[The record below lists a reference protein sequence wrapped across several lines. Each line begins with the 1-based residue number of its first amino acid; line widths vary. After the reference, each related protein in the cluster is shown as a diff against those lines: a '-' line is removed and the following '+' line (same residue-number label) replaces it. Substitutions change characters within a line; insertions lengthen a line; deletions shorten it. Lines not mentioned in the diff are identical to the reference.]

1 MVFIFTVILI
11 LTEKLNRAIVAL
23 SGALITYLVLTF
35 LENKDFSVIMELLFG
50 TTDDGFVNF
59 HSLLLILGIMFI
71 VQISDEVGTFQFVA
85 IYAIKLSKGKPK
97 NLMTILAVLAVFFSA
112 IVNNILT
119 VMILIPLTITTSR
132 MLDLDPKPYILTQAV
147 LVNLGGTIFSISSIP
162 NILINTYAEIT
173 FRQYFLNVGLFSIL
187 AAAITILFDLFL
199 YEKHL
204 VEPEK
209 KLVET
214 LAGFNPWNVIQNRRL
229 FYSTVVSFVTL
240 MLSFLFVPPNIVP
253 PDIIALIIAMV
264 LTIISGF
271 SGMDAGEIIKK
282 FDYELLFYLLG
293 IFVIAGGMEL
303 VGIINFL
310 GKNFSKLGTTSP
322 VLQILLILWFS
333 AILSSLIDNIPI
345 TQVLIPIVGI
355 ITTGLT
361 TNRNQYFYSLSIG
374 ANWGDNL
381 TPLGDNILV
390 VQLSKKHKRPI
401 SIKSFWK
408 LGFISTL
415 VQLFCATI
423 YFLLILKHPL
433 GFISL
438 LVVLTLIV
446 TIWVV
451 LKFAPGKTKVKLE
464 LLLDRFR
471 MAIIS

>member
-1 MVFIFTVILI
+1 
-11 LTEKLNRAIVAL
+11 
-23 SGALITYLVLTF
+23 
-35 LENKDFSVIMELLFG
+35 
-50 TTDDGFVNF
+50 
-59 HSLLLILGIMFI
+59 MFI

-85 IYAIKLSKGKPK
+85 IYAIKISKGKPK
-97 NLMTILAVLAVFFSA
+97 NLMFILAVLSVFFSA

-132 MLDLDPKPYILTQAV
+132 MLDLDPKPYVLTQAV

-173 FRQYFLNVGLFSIL
+173 FKQYFLNVGLFSIV
-187 AAAITILFDLFL
+187 AATITILFDLFL
-199 YEKHL
+199 YDKHL

-209 KLVET
+209 RLVET
-214 LAGFNPWNVIQNRRL
+214 LAEFNPWNVIQNRRV
-229 FYSTVVSFVTL
+229 FYSTIVSFGIL
-240 MLSFLFVPPNIVP
+240 MLSFLLVPPNILP

-264 LTIISGF
+264 LTIISSF
-271 SGMDAGEIIKK
+271 SGMDAAEIMKK

-293 IFVIAGGMEL
+293 IFVMAGGMEL
-303 VGIINFL
+303 VGIIKFL
-310 GKNFSKLGTTSP
+310 GASFNKLGTNSP
-322 VLQILLILWFS
+322 ILQILLILWFS

-361 TNRNQYFYSLSIG
+361 TNRNHYFYSLSIG

-390 VQLSKKHKRPI
+390 VQLAKKNKRPI

-408 LGFISTL
+408 LGFMSTL
-415 VQLFCATI
+415 LQLFCATI
-423 YFLLILKHPL
+423 YFLLLLKHPL

-438 LVVLTLIV
+438 LIVITFLITL
-446 TIWVV
+446 WVV
-451 LKFAPGKTKVKLE
+451 LRYAPSKTKIKLE
-464 LLLDRFR
+464 LVLDKFR
-471 MAIIS
+471 TAIIS